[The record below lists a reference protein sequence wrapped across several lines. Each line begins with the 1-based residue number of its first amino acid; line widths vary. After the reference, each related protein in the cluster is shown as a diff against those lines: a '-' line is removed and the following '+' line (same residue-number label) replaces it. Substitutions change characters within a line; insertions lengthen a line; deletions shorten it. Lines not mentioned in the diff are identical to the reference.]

1 MIFLNKSFVS
11 LSLVLSGCLYGKVIQ
26 TDETLD
32 SLVSDPSAFNTIPQ
46 GGTQPVVSIANLLIN
61 SKSPSINIAINPQNT
76 TVGSFSTTSTDLYGI
91 FSNTSANLL
100 GSKNEKLIFHDI
112 STQSANIT
120 GIKGSSIVLDSA
132 SIIFQSISRT
142 GSVPKNAEVF
152 GIVSHANQGLNLS
165 LKNNASITF
174 KSVTSQGD
182 FGYVTGI
189 ATGLNSVSSSIDVSQ
204 GNIRF
209 NLLSGVEH
217 TSGITFQATTNTFR
231 GQIIFDHIESTGELV
246 YNGKPITRNAYGISF
261 APSAS
266 AILKENSRIYIT
278 SMASKG
284 SIYPLFAQQSL
295 SLTLERNAGLIYG
308 AISESEKVNSY
319 GIYAKTDK
327 TLDYYFGAG
336 DPSGDPQVDLTKA
349 QGTTFKSITSIES
362 NNAYG
367 MYLQTTTQA
376 NFNINGKVTFEN
388 IQADSRDAYGIYAVG
403 NMSLQGVAGGEKKIS
418 FTNIASQNGEVAGL
432 AITQDSS
439 LNLGGGLKITFKA
452 IDAGKYAI
460 KNQGKIIINQSDLLS
475 FGTDQ
480 VAGYAI
486 SNTLENLVY
495 ELGETEVG
503 NGSVPITMQYGFY
516 NTAGQI
522 KLNGN
527 LSVRKFTSSS
537 PFSLIYYGG
546 TQAGAMEIDNLSI
559 SAYGDKTASNLLGFN
574 ASQDFQLT
582 LNNTLNITL
591 MDETFS
597 TKYEAINT
605 PRSEGVAFG
614 ENISLKLGENA
625 KVIFNANGGKLK
637 SLSNLDNQS
646 GGIISLAGE
655 IKEAQEPTNRIWQD
669 GGNARSFNARHL
681 EIQNLQTQQTQFVL
695 YADKGAKV
703 ANYANNDL
711 YGKAYVDG
719 AKASTDRTAFG
730 GSDSITIS
738 GATPQGGQPLSNN
751 LIIELGGLN
760 GDNKDISQNVV
771 LAIVDSS
778 IKDKVVFNGLTK
790 SGDSVLVKTYSGFDT
805 LDLEIKRFDTESG
818 NSFYYSNLVAYNP
831 KVNTDYLAPIFNSLN
846 VNFLALSGN
855 FNSLSKRL
863 GDLKNEVN
871 SNGVWARVFG
881 GKQTM
886 DFGIK
891 TDQTYVTTQMGYDY
905 ALDCTDAKN
914 FIGIALSYNYA
925 SSTQDQTLYT
935 QGGTSYANSA
945 KTQGVEVA
953 LYNTY
958 QSNDGLYSDSIAKVG
973 YFVSDLDLY
982 RANLSNYSN
991 FAFTLSEEV
1000 GYEFGLGESKEWMIT
1015 PQGELAY
1022 AFMNGKDV
1030 SIGEFASTL
1039 NLASQDL
1046 HLLRMRVGANWGYR
1060 FNNASSLDQIK
1071 ALLYLGTYYEYD
1083 AIFGGDM
1090 TFSNSIA
1097 GSTTYNG
1104 MSSNGRFVLNLGVD
1118 MQIFEETKL
1127 YLDVEK
1133 SFGNKMSKEYQVNF
1147 GVRYSFGDKIEILPK
1162 EEEKKLPL
1170 PLSIPQEENQQENTS
1185 VR

>member
-1 MIFLNKSFVS
+1 MIFLNKNYALF
-11 LSLVLSGCLYGKVIQ
+11 SLVLSSCLYGEVIQ
-26 TDETLD
+26 ADGVLD
-32 SLVSDPSAFNTIPQ
+32 LIISKPSAFNMVSGSQTI
-46 GGTQPVVSIANLLIN
+46 TSIANLLIN
-61 SKSPSINIAINPQNT
+61 SKSPNINITINPQDT
-76 TVGSFSTTSTDLYGI
+76 TVSAFTTTSTDLYGI
-91 FSNTSANLL
+91 FSTTSLTL
-100 GSKNEKLIFHDI
+100 QGSANEKLIFQDI
-112 STQSANIT
+112 STQLGNVT
-120 GIKGSSIVLDSA
+120 GIKTSSLTVDNA
-132 SIIFQSISRT
+132 SVIFQAISRT
-142 GSVPKNAEVF
+142 GSAPRNTEVF
-152 GIVSHANQGLNLS
+152 GITSHTKQGLNLN
-165 LKNNASITF
+165 LKNNASIVF
-174 KSVTSQGD
+174 KSITSQGD
-182 FGYVTGI
+182 FGFVTGI
-189 ATGLNSVSSSIDVSQ
+189 ATGLGGASSNIDVSQ
-204 GNIRF
+204 GKMNFDLIR
-209 NLLSGVEH
+209 GVE
-217 TSGITFQATTNTFR
+217 TTVGLAFQATNNSLS
-231 GQIIFDHIESTGELV
+231 GDIIFSHIESTGDLIF
-246 YNGKPITRNAYGISF
+246 NGKPISRNAYGISF

-284 SIYPLFAQQSL
+284 GIYPLFAQQSL
-295 SLTLERNAGLIYG
+295 SLTFERNAGLIYG
-308 AISESEKVNSY
+308 AITEDEKVNSY

-327 TLDYYFGAG
+327 TLNYYFGAG
-336 DPSGDPQVDLTKA
+336 DPAGSAPVGAK
-349 QGTTFKSITSIES
+349 GTIFQSIESAGS

-376 NFNINGKVTFEN
+376 NFNLNGKVTFKN
-388 IQADSRDAYGIYAVG
+388 IQADSGDAYGIYTMG
-403 NMSLQGVAGGEKKIS
+403 DMSLQSVGGGEKKIN
-418 FTNIASQNGEVAGL
+418 FANITSQNGEVAGL
-432 AITQDSS
+432 AIAQDSS
-439 LNLGGGLKITFKA
+439 LSLGGGLKLSFEGIQ
-452 IDAGKYAI
+452 AGKYAI
-460 KNQGKIIINQSDLLS
+460 KNQGKFIINQSDLLS
-475 FGTDQ
+475 FGTSTATD
-480 VAGYAI
+480 YAI

-503 NGSVPITMQYGFY
+503 DGNAAVAVQYGFY
-516 NTAGQI
+516 NTASQTT
-522 KLNGN
+522 LNGS
-527 LSVRKFTSSS
+527 LSVKNFTGSS

-546 TQAGAMEIDNLSI
+546 TRAGAMEIDSLSI
-559 SAYGDKTASNLLGFN
+559 SAYGDKTNSDLLGFN
-574 ASQDFQLT
+574 AAKDLQLA

-591 MDETFS
+591 MDETSS
-597 TKYEAINT
+597 TQYEAINT
-605 PRSEGVAFG
+605 PRNEGVAFG

-637 SLSNLDNQS
+637 SLNNLDNQS

-655 IKEAQEPTNRIWQD
+655 IRKSQEPTNRIWKD
-669 GGNARSFNARHL
+669 GGNARTFNARHL
-681 EIQNLQTQQTQFVL
+681 EIQNLQTQQTQFIL
-695 YADKGAKV
+695 YADKGANV
-703 ANYANNDL
+703 ANYSGTEL
-711 YGKAYVDG
+711 YGKAYTDN

-751 LIIELGGLN
+751 LVIELGGLN

-771 LAIVDSS
+771 LAIVKSGAQGQ
-778 IKDKVVFNGLTK
+778 VVFNGLTK

-805 LDLEIKRFDTESG
+805 LDLEIKRFDTANG
-818 NSFYYSNLVAYNP
+818 DSFYYSNLVAYNP

-905 ALDCTDAKN
+905 ALDCTDTKN

-958 QSNDGLYSDSIAKVG
+958 QSSDGLYSDSIAKVG

-982 RANLSNYSN
+982 KANLANYSN
-991 FAFTLSEEV
+991 LAFTLSEEV

-1030 SIGEFASTL
+1030 SIGELASTL

-1046 HLLRMRVGANWGYR
+1046 HLLRMRAGVNWGYR

-1133 SFGNKMSKEYQVNF
+1133 SFGDKMFKEYQVNF
-1147 GVRYSFGDKIEILPK
+1147 GVRYSFGEKIGTRIK
-1162 EEEKKLPL
+1162 DEERKDL
-1170 PLSIPQEENQQENTS
+1170 IPIEQPNNTQETKGE
-1185 VR
+1185 